1 MEKRQ
6 LKAAGSLAFRIIRA
20 FFDPMTVTLNGSKR
34 EFPES
39 MPMPALLEALGLA
52 GKPVVVEQN
61 QVALLPRELEE
72 AVVKDGDVLEVVQIT
87 AGG

>member
-1 MEKRQ
+1 
-6 LKAAGSLAFRIIRA
+6 
-20 FFDPMTVTLNGSKR
+20 MTVTLNGSKR
-34 EFPES
+34 EFPGS
-39 MPMPALLEALGLA
+39 MPMPAFLEALGLA

-61 QVALLPRELEE
+61 QVALLPRELAE